1 MKALSTWTISCY
13 SKDQIK
19 LEIEKLQARV
29 DLCEQLDKL
38 TDFDKH
44 TLLWC
49 KKKIETYNK
58 WLELDRSIIYVA
70 QSGIKQ
76 YILNA
81 NELNCTDVETGSI
94 HYIQF

>member
-19 LEIEKLQARV
+19 LDIERLQAKV
-29 DLCEQLDKL
+29 DLYEQHDKL
-38 TDFDKH
+38 SDFDKYS
-44 TLLWC
+44 LQLY

-58 WLELDRSIIYVA
+58 WLELDRSIIYVV
-70 QSGIKQ
+70 QSGTKQ

-94 HYIQF
+94 LYIQY